1 MWADQFNSARMQERA
16 EFLQEIA
23 IDLLDKVFQDDTII
37 LRLPRIH
44 LVAKGYFILNACYK
58 NWRIEEGHYTQDP
71 KIAAIQCM
79 SIATFEP
86 FRPVNPTDAKTVAE
100 AKSNEI
106 YSLACEIYSLA
117 CAAAILE
124 IQIDGNVKHDFYLR
138 LLDVLSSCRSE
149 TLEPYLVD
157 VGLQINRPLKGYVG
171 DVHANDKFGLDS
183 LITIFELFC
192 HHFKY

>member
-1 MWADQFNSARMQERA
+1 MWADQFDSARMQERE

-23 IDLLDKVFQDDTII
+23 IELMNTVFQDDTII
-37 LRLPRIH
+37 LRLPRIK

-58 NWRIEEGHYTQDP
+58 NWRIEEGHYTQEP

-86 FRPVNPTDAKTVAE
+86 FRPVNPTDVKTVAE
-100 AKSNEI
+100 ARSNEI
-106 YSLACEIYSLA
+106 YALA

-149 TLEPYLVD
+149 TLESYVVD
-157 VGLQINRPLKGYVG
+157 VGLQINRPLIGYVG

-192 HHFKY
+192 HHFKH